1 MQEYTYV
8 RSCMF
13 IIHLRN
19 YKNKKG
25 GLQMLS
31 YDTIECHT
39 LELLKSLMQEPVFS
53 AMRLVGGTAL
63 ALQYGHRQ
71 SIDLDFFGD
80 LKCEK
85 SETKNILSQYGKVT
99 VLKETETIR
108 IYVVDGI
115 KVDFVH
121 YSCYPWLTPA
131 VIEDG
136 LRLASPQDI
145 AAMKVNAIEGR
156 GTRKDFVDVYFLLT
170 HFKLSELLEFY
181 KQKYPEYS
189 FFRALMSLT
198 YFDDAEQ
205 QPMPKMLNSTSWDV
219 MKQKIIAEVKRIK

>member
-80 LKCEK
+80 LKCDK

-108 IYVVDGI
+108 IYVIDGI

-131 VIEDG
+131 VIENG

-156 GTRKDFVDVYFLLT
+156 GTRKDFVDVYFLLK

>member
-1 MQEYTYV
+1 MYFHKE
-8 RSCMF
+8 
-13 IIHLRN
+13 
-19 YKNKKG
+19 
-25 GLQMLS
+25 
-31 YDTIECHT
+31 
-39 LELLKSLMQEPVFS
+39 
-53 AMRLVGGTAL
+53 
-63 ALQYGHRQ
+63 
-71 SIDLDFFGD
+71 
-80 LKCEK
+80 
-85 SETKNILSQYGKVT
+85 KVT

-156 GTRKDFVDVYFLLT
+156 GTRKDFVDIYFLLK

-198 YFDDAEQ
+198 YFDDARREAKIQ
-205 QPMPKMLNSTSWDV
+205 QMVVRSTWRSSADRPCSS
-219 MKQKIIAEVKRIK
+219 AR